1 MGRILRLT
9 RTLREHLRIALLGLL
24 VAAAP
29 VQAQTAQELEASAE
43 HVPQDLEHAVAEAQP
58 LVERYGYAGV
68 AGAISVEG
76 FGLPAPGQT
85 LLMAAA
91 LESARGHL
99 QIGLVLALA
108 VLAAVMG
115 NSLGYLI
122 GKLGGRPLLRKLG
135 VNEAREAK
143 MAALFERYGGGFIL
157 LARFVDGPRQLNGIV
172 AGTLEMR
179 WWLFTVFNIAGAM
192 LWAGVWGL
200 GTYYLSEHLH
210 AVDAFLRQLNPWVSG
225 IVAIGVVAMIVYLFR
240 GRGKQPLSAEPNRD
254 GNADSP

>member
-9 RTLREHLRIALLGLL
+9 RTLREHLRVALLGLL

-29 VQAQTAQELEASAE
+29 LQAQTAHELEASAE
-43 HVPQDLEHAVAEAQP
+43 HVLQDLEHAVAEAQP

-68 AGAISVEG
+68 AGAIAVEG

-91 LESARGHL
+91 LESAHGHL
-99 QIGLVLALA
+99 QIGLILALA

-172 AGTLEMR
+172 AGTLEMH
-179 WWLFTVFNIAGAM
+179 WWVFTAFNIAGAM

-210 AVDAFLRQLNPWVSG
+210 AVDAFLRQLNPWVVG
-225 IVAIGVVAMIVYLFR
+225 IVVIGVVAMIVYLFR
-240 GRGKQPLSAEPNRD
+240 GRRKQPLPAEQNR
-254 GNADSP
+254 GADSDSP